1 MVLRVRHATGN
12 PVSELRLGPEEF
24 RGYLQSRLDG
34 LRSSE
39 AAVIRLVID
48 DPLFVSEGTTA
59 EVAARAGV
67 SAPTV
72 VRAAR
77 AVGFNGFADLK
88 LGLAYARGSAS
99 FFTPSPQL
107 DDTATA
113 GDVLRATLDGSRR
126 ALTAV
131 EGAVDQTSLERA
143 AQKIGDA
150 RRVLAIGAG
159 TSAAVAV
166 DIAFRLNTVGVP
178 ANNVADQMSALIA
191 SRLLG
196 KGAVVLAFSATGRT
210 LQTLAVC
217 DAARSSGATLIAV
230 TNQAASPLAQLADV
244 PIIVAGDDLSDQMA
258 ASASRIAHLAV
269 MDAVL
274 AMVALRSPDR
284 VRHAERAGT
293 DLPSIAG

>member
-1 MVLRVRHATGN
+1 MSN
-12 PVSELRLGPEEF
+12 PVSELQLGTDQF
-24 RGYLQSRLDG
+24 RGYLQSRLDS

-39 AAVIRLVID
+39 AEVIRLVID
-48 DPLFVSEGTTA
+48 DPRFVAESTTA

-77 AVGFNGFADLK
+77 AVGFSGFADLK
-88 LGLAYARGSAS
+88 LGLAYARGSAR

-107 DDTATA
+107 DTESQP
-113 GDVLRATLDGSRR
+113 GDVLKTTLNASRR

-131 EGAVDQTSLERA
+131 EGRGRLGFPGASGPEDRQ
-143 AQKIGDA
+143 GPPHPCH
-150 RRVLAIGAG
+150 RRG

-166 DIAFRLNTVGVP
+166 DIAFRLNTIGIS

-191 SRLLG
+191 SRLLE
-196 KGAVVLAFSATGRT
+196 KGDVVLAFSATGRT
-210 LQTLAVC
+210 QQTLAIC
-217 DAARSSGATLIAV
+217 DAARSSGATLIAL
-230 TNQAASPLAQLADV
+230 TNQAASPLGQLADI
-244 PIIVAGDDLSDQMA
+244 PIITAGDDLADQMA

-274 AMVALRSPDR
+274 ALVALRNPDR

-293 DLPSIAG
+293 DLPTITG

>member
-1 MVLRVRHATGN
+1 MVLRMARATGN
-12 PVSELRLGPEEF
+12 PVSEMRLGPEEF

-39 AAVIRLVID
+39 AAVIRLVIN
-48 DPLFVSEGTTA
+48 DPLFVSGGTTA

-77 AVGFNGFADLK
+77 SVGFNGFADLK

-99 FFTPSPQL
+99 FFTPPPQL
-107 DDTATA
+107 DAAATA

-131 EGAVDQTSLERA
+131 EGAVDLTSLERA
-143 AQKIGDA
+143 AQKIGEA
-150 RRVLAIGAG
+150 RRVLTIGAG

-166 DIAFRLNTVGVP
+166 DIAFRLNTVGIP

-196 KGAVVLAFSATGRT
+196 KGDVVLAFSATGRT

-274 AMVALRSPDR
+274 AMVVLRSPDR

-293 DLPSIAG
+293 DLPSIVG